1 MQPHYVNDQAP
12 GVWRPVLLRLA
23 IVAAISFP
31 GGYVAGQVFSRWLH
45 WSVLPLVLLSVASNV
60 TLFAFRWRREKNA
73 EARAAEVLQ
82 ALFELVLYF
91 CGVALA
97 SHF

>member
-23 IVAAISFP
+23 IVAALSFP
-31 GGYVAGQVFSRWLH
+31 GGYAAGYVFIRRLH
-45 WSVLPLVLLSVASNV
+45 WSVLSLVLLSAASNV
-60 TLFAFRWRREKNA
+60 AFFAFRRQREKNA